1 MSSVIEAELR
11 TRCSTNE
18 SLRLLLA
25 QWEYDRLSIKQALTT
40 VGHAFPHY
48 SLHDATHSE
57 TILERI
63 AAMLGMVGLTRLS
76 ATDLWLLL
84 ETAYLHDSGMIVLDA
99 VKRNDLSS
107 AEFESHLRSTT
118 NGPDQDL
125 ATRAARLQDR
135 QLPKDLISVLEGHL
149 DLLLVYAEF
158 VRKRHPQRAQE
169 IAVAPFEYT
178 RVDSPRTALLP
189 NRLWHMIGQI
199 CRAHGEN
206 RDFIFRVLP
215 FEESGVAG
223 ELCHPRFVACM
234 LRLGDLLDLD
244 SGRFCPT
251 LNATISQIPRF
262 SEAHRGKHAGIRRLL
277 VCPTRIEV
285 SGVYTDL
292 NAYLEAEQWFTW
304 LREEL
309 SAQLIRW
316 DEIGPP
322 NSIALPSVGSIEA
335 RLEGQITLDAAAR
348 PRFEVDREKMIE
360 LVQGA
365 NIYDGPEDAV
375 REIIQ
380 NAIDANL
387 LRFSYDAQSSGVP
400 PPNDLDDLRAKLRKY
415 PVDVSLVKAPDQP
428 DDREKVEW
436 TLTVRDR
443 GIGLRIDDAR
453 FMLRLG
459 SSKRNPYRQA
469 LKSWLPDWARPS
481 GTFGIGFHSLFMYC
495 HEVRVLSRHPDDAEG
510 LECIFRGQPEA
521 LEPTVVIRRPSRT
534 VGELAFAPP
543 TGTLVE
549 ARFQVDRL
557 ARDRR
562 ESMRRMEHRQ
572 GPKGHRVLDEYDFV
586 LHEELPQA
594 AAAISE
600 LVYDMADGSLCP
612 LQLNLP
618 ITAPDA
624 EGDGE
629 ENVLFRHFDA
639 EQGIEIQILEY
650 GLDSGYMRPRY
661 RGSRIGGWSLNGTTP
676 FQGECGLHT
685 SEADDFLEISR
696 NDFTRDGIDRARQ
709 QLYSVLRS
717 VTPSWLDRLR
727 RSTRLTDRQILPFV
741 SLYAMLHDIQ
751 PHGDEWRKVPFG
763 SREHFAT
770 SSETL
775 TLGAIADADALRVGG
790 WDDSNHS
797 SSLSASMEDGIVVLR
812 GPTLSDRED
821 WIPTF
826 LRKFFPSRCLE
837 AIEKGPS
844 KRYRLA
850 KGAPNEDVAD
860 EVLAHLLVP
869 SHSGFLG
876 KRGVLPC
883 PRQFAGLAYG
893 VDEKDRWLS
902 GLNPLILATIANPF
916 ICREHRRRSTTLS
929 VNSVEIPQVERYV
942 RWLARRRSESEAHVA
957 EQLMEF
963 IRYVDH
969 LMQEPWR
976 KHKRYDLNAV
986 ETDLL
991 RMMK

>member
-1 MSSVIEAELR
+1 MSSVIETELR
-11 TRCSTNE
+11 ERCSKNE
-18 SLRLLLA
+18 NLRLLLA
-25 QWEYDRLSIKQALTT
+25 QWEYDRLLLTQALTT
-40 VGHAFPHY
+40 VGQTFPHY

-63 AAMLGMVGLTRLS
+63 AAIAGAVGLNRLS

-107 AEFESHLRSTT
+107 AEFEAHLRAITD
-118 NGPDQDL
+118 GPDRDL
-125 ATRAARLQDR
+125 AIRAARLQDR
-135 QLPKDLISVLEGHL
+135 QLPNDLIGILEGHL

-169 IAVAPFEYT
+169 IAVAPFEST

-189 NRLWHMIGQI
+189 NRLWYMIGQI
-199 CRAHGEN
+199 CRAHGES
-206 RDFIFRVLP
+206 RDFIFHTLA

-251 LNATISQIPRF
+251 LNATISQLPAL

-304 LREEL
+304 LRDEL

-322 NSIALPSVGSIEA
+322 NAISLPSVGSIEA
-335 RLEGQITLDAAAR
+335 RLEGQITLDVAAR

-380 NAIDANL
+380 NAIDATL
-387 LRFSYDAQSSGVP
+387 LRFSYDTQSSGAP
-400 PPNDLDDLRAKLRKY
+400 KPMNLDDLRAQLRKY
-415 PVDVSLVKAPDQP
+415 PVDVSLVKAAEQP
-428 DDREKVEW
+428 TDPEKVEW
-436 TLTVRDR
+436 LLTVRDR

-459 SSKRNPYRQA
+459 SSKRNPYRRA

-481 GTFGIGFHSLFMYC
+481 GTFGIGFHSLFLYC
-495 HEVRVLSRHPDDAEG
+495 HEVRVVTRHPDDAEG
-510 LECIFRGQPEA
+510 LEFVFRGKPEA
-521 LEPTVVIRRPSRT
+521 VEPTVVIRRRSRA

-543 TGTLVE
+543 IGTQVE

-557 ARDRR
+557 ARDRT
-562 ESMRRMEHRQ
+562 ESMRGRERRHGR
-572 GPKGHRVLDEYDFV
+572 KGYRALVEYDFV

-612 LQLNLP
+612 LQLNFP
-618 ITAPDA
+618 IAVNDSERGDERDA
-624 EGDGE
+624 
-629 ENVLFRHFDA
+629 LFRHFDA
-639 EQGIEIQILEY
+639 KEGIEIQILEC
-650 GLDSGYMRPRY
+650 GLDCTYMLPRY
-661 RGSRIGGWSLNGTTP
+661 RGTRVGGWSLHDTTP

-685 SEADDFLEISR
+685 SEADEFLEISR
-696 NDFTRDGIDRARQ
+696 NDFTPDGLNKASERLHR
-709 QLYSVLRS
+709 VLQ
-717 VTPSWLDRLR
+717 TLAPSWLDRLR
-727 RSTRLTDRQILPFV
+727 TSKSRTDRQILPFA
-741 SLYAMLHDIQ
+741 SLYAMLRDIQ
-751 PHGDEWRKVPFG
+751 PHGDEWRAVPFT
-763 SREHFAT
+763 SRYST
-770 SSETL
+770 DSSQTM
-775 TLGAIADADALRVGG
+775 TLGAIADANSLRVGG
-790 WDDSNHS
+790 WDDSGS
-797 SSLSASMEDGIVVLR
+797 SSWRAQMEDGTVVLR
-812 GPTLSDRED
+812 GTSVSGRED
-821 WIPTF
+821 WLPTF
-826 LRKFFPSRCLE
+826 LRKFFPSRRLE
-837 AIEKGPS
+837 AMTKGPQKQYGLEKGV
-844 KRYRLA
+844 
-850 KGAPNEDVAD
+850 PNEDVAND
-860 EVLAHLLVP
+860 VLVHLLDP
-869 SHSGFLG
+869 PNEHNSDR
-876 KRGVLPC
+876 KRKVLPC
-883 PRQFAGLAYG
+883 PCRFTGLAFDLDERDRWRQG
-893 VDEKDRWLS
+893 VD
-902 GLNPLILATIANPF
+902 PLILASIASPF
-916 ICREHRRRSTTLS
+916 IGGVSFLPTSFDEK
-929 VNSVEIPQVERYV
+929 SVEILQVERYV
-942 RWLARRRSESEAHVA
+942 RWLARRRSESEAHIA
-957 EQLMEF
+957 EQLWTF
-963 IRYVDH
+963 IVYVDH
-969 LMQEPWR
+969 LMQDRWR
-976 KHKRYDLNAV
+976 ECKLYDLKVV
-986 ETDLL
+986 ESDLR

>member
-1 MSSVIEAELR
+1 MASLIEEELR
-11 TRCSTNE
+11 ARCSTNE
-18 SLRLLLA
+18 NLRLLLA
-25 QWEYDRLSIKQALTT
+25 QWEYDRLLLKRALTT

-63 AAMLGMVGLTRLS
+63 AAMLGAVGLARLS

-107 AEFESHLRSTT
+107 AEFEAHLRATT
-118 NGPDQDL
+118 DGPDPDL
-125 ATRAARLQDR
+125 AIRAARLQDR
-135 QLPKDLISVLEGHL
+135 QLPKDLVSILEGHL

-158 VRKRHPQRAQE
+158 VRKRHPRRAQE
-169 IAVAPFEYT
+169 IAEAPFEYT

-189 NRLWHMIGQI
+189 NRLWYMIGQI

-223 ELCHPRFVACM
+223 ELCHPRFVACL

-251 LNATISQIPRF
+251 LNATISQLPSR

-292 NAYLEAEQWFTW
+292 DAYLEAEQWFTW

-380 NAIDANL
+380 NAIDATL
-387 LRFSYDAQSSGVP
+387 LRFSYDAQSSGSQRP
-400 PPNDLDDLRAKLRKY
+400 ADLDDLRAQLRKY
-415 PVDVSLVKAPDQP
+415 PVDVSLVKAAEQP
-428 DDREKVEW
+428 ADREKVEW
-436 TLTVRDR
+436 TLTIRDR

-459 SSKRNPYRQA
+459 SSKRNPYRRA

-510 LECIFRGQPEA
+510 LECVFKGQPEGV
-521 LEPTVVIRRPSRT
+521 EPTVVIRRRSRA
-534 VGELAFAPP
+534 VGEIAFAPP
-543 TGTLVE
+543 TGTQVE

-600 LVYDMADGSLCP
+600 LVHDMADGSLCP

-618 ITAPDA
+618 IAAHDA
-624 EGDGE
+624 ESGGE
-629 ENVLFRHFDA
+629 EDALFRHFDA
-639 EQGIEIQILEY
+639 EEGIEIQILEC
-650 GLDSGYMRPRY
+650 GLDCGYMVPRY
-661 RGSRIGGWSLNGTTP
+661 RGSSVGGWSLNDTTP
-676 FQGECGLHT
+676 FKGECGLHT
-685 SEADDFLEISR
+685 SEADEFLEISR
-696 NDFTRDGIDRARQ
+696 NDFTRDGLDKARER
-709 QLYSVLRS
+709 LHRVLR
-717 VTPSWLDRLR
+717 TLAPSWLDRLR
-727 RSTRLTDRQILPFV
+727 KSKSRTDRQILPFA
-741 SLYAMLHDIQ
+741 SLYAMLRDIQ
-751 PHGDEWRKVPFG
+751 PHGDEWRAVPFS
-763 SREHFAT
+763 SRYSGD
-770 SSETL
+770 SSQTM
-775 TLGAIADADALRVGG
+775 TLGAIADANALQVGG
-790 WDDSNHS
+790 WDDSGSS
-797 SSLSASMEDGIVVLR
+797 SSLSASIEDGTVVLR
-812 GPTLSDRED
+812 APTLSDRKD
-821 WIPTF
+821 WLPTF
-826 LRKFFPSRCLE
+826 LRKFFPSRRL
-837 AIEKGPS
+837 ATITKGPQ
-844 KRYRLA
+844 KLYRLG
-850 KGAPNEDVAD
+850 KGEPHEDVAD
-860 EVLAHLLVP
+860 EVLVHLLAP

-876 KRGVLPC
+876 KRDVLPC
-883 PRQFAGLAYG
+883 PHQFAGLAYY
-893 VDEKDRWLS
+893 VDEKDRWGP

-916 ICREHRRRSTTLS
+916 ICRESRRKSSTLS
-929 VNSVEIPQVERYV
+929 ENSVEIPQVERYV
-942 RWLARRRSESEAHVA
+942 RWLAKRRSESEAHIA
-957 EQLMEF
+957 EQLKEF

-969 LMQEPWR
+969 LMQVHWR
-976 KHKRYDLNAV
+976 GCKRYDLKTV
-986 ETDLL
+986 ENDLVG
-991 RMMK
+991 MMK